1 MVGLV
6 AVGAERNDSVSR
18 SISLK
23 LCIELDLEGTT
34 FVWNITY
41 DINYLRR
48 PFSKATKQLSPNLF
62 WPCSIN
68 LLHTKQSDSFL
79 SLTSVIR
86 SAFVLRSR
94 IFIRSFINA
103 KFHIFTRTHNTVH
116 PYTHSRTMF
125 SFFRLTQIRVNIIHK
140 IRQRGSVKLNNCQL
154 TKNSHSKNKTFRSL
168 RGSRRTSWKGH
179 CTNAAW

>member
-48 PFSKATKQLSPNLF
+48 RFSKATKQLFPNLC

-68 LLHTKQSDSFL
+68 SLHTKQPDFFL

-86 SAFVLRSR
+86 SAFVLRFR
-94 IFIRSFINA
+94 IFTRSFINA
-103 KFHIFTRTHNTVH
+103 KFHIFIRTHDAVH
-116 PYTHSRTMF
+116 LYTHSRTMF
-125 SFFRLTQIRVNIIHK
+125 SFSRLTQISVNIIHK
-140 IRQRGSVKLNNCQL
+140 IRQRGPIKLNNCQL
-154 TKNSHSKNKTFRSL
+154 AKNRQSKNKIFRSL
-168 RGSRRTSWKGH
+168 RGSRCTSWKRQVEY
-179 CTNAAW
+179 T